1 MSQLKSEL
9 ENIYGICTKGYLE
22 KRELAMAL
30 AQARVDATSS
40 ATGTDLE
47 EATNPDDSINVSFG
61 MERSFFDYA
70 GDKLDDYDDVE
81 VNDDTE
87 IPNLSKP
94 TKTPSR
100 NKSPNSNRIDLL
112 ESDSDVCSP
121 MFTPQPVKMALQ
133 QKTPSN
139 TEKAPDYQ
147 LTKKCPG
154 FFSSSSSKLLTPC
167 AFSPPLNSPMAT
179 FAAKRKVPT
188 PSIPAL
194 SNDLINEIGGKLY
207 PDLRHN
213 FILALTCHAR
223 KFRHNSYQRASFDA
237 ALRSVVVISMHLSPI
252 RSPEAARRLK
262 GVASHFYEILK
273 ESVAGSKGKKPY
285 HPKKDKFSC
294 VASAA
299 LVALLDMEES
309 SEPMNST
316 NGNSF
321 PMEDLI
327 QNINRLI
334 DTRSNASLN
343 QTAEQ
348 YMDPDNLDPGWGQVK
363 KLCATNAN
371 TDLDGPFI
379 KERKKKGA
387 CPSGV
392 VFELLEAGRE
402 MAKKLR
408 DLAKKGPAEPGPL
421 RQLPNNTVDEEFG
434 NVTMSMDHREGGGSS
449 KGLHTMCDQLDI
461 RGVPYV
467 VRELKIADYVF
478 FVGDKL
484 APVLIERKSAED
496 VAGSLHDGRWERQ
509 QRNMRKAQYV
519 LGDGHAR
526 RCQICYIIEG
536 DPNKRK
542 VHGGNVGRR
551 TWFQSVDDCE
561 SAISELPLLG
571 FSVMRSKGHLDTIG
585 ILAKV
590 AQDIS
595 WKVKNGVIDVKY
607 TYKQFLDRIKVC
619 DEKLGNPPTLK
630 EHQNPAPPVVV
641 NWNPAG
647 PKTTNTKTTSDDP
660 KKTNK
665 SNEPETEPEPNMNY
679 SEANLN
685 GGGENCEEISELK
698 KMSLQAL
705 KDLCKER
712 GDKIG
717 GKKEDLIARLMKP
730 RKPEIIIMRARR
742 NEYVP
747 KIPSCNA
754 ALMVALHLHHIPGTQ
769 GLAKERLMVLAEET
783 GVSKDSMSG
792 DGGFYDGWS
801 GMKDLLRGDPALVK
815 REKGQKFSL
824 TTQPP
829 ESSGVAVANALHI
842 LAHREGLC
850 TCGNTLE

>member
-1 MSQLKSEL
+1 
-9 ENIYGICTKGYLE
+9 
-22 KRELAMAL
+22 
-30 AQARVDATSS
+30 
-40 ATGTDLE
+40 
-47 EATNPDDSINVSFG
+47 
-61 MERSFFDYA
+61 
-70 GDKLDDYDDVE
+70 
-81 VNDDTE
+81 
-87 IPNLSKP
+87 
-94 TKTPSR
+94 
-100 NKSPNSNRIDLL
+100 
-112 ESDSDVCSP
+112 
-121 MFTPQPVKMALQ
+121 
-133 QKTPSN
+133 
-139 TEKAPDYQ
+139 
-147 LTKKCPG
+147 
-154 FFSSSSSKLLTPC
+154 
-167 AFSPPLNSPMAT
+167 
-179 FAAKRKVPT
+179 
-188 PSIPAL
+188 
-194 SNDLINEIGGKLY
+194 
-207 PDLRHN
+207 
-213 FILALTCHAR
+213 
-223 KFRHNSYQRASFDA
+223 
-237 ALRSVVVISMHLSPI
+237 
-252 RSPEAARRLK
+252 
-262 GVASHFYEILK
+262 
-273 ESVAGSKGKKPY
+273 
-285 HPKKDKFSC
+285 
-294 VASAA
+294 
-299 LVALLDMEES
+299 
-309 SEPMNST
+309 
-316 NGNSF
+316 
-321 PMEDLI
+321 
-327 QNINRLI
+327 
-334 DTRSNASLN
+334 
-343 QTAEQ
+343 
-348 YMDPDNLDPGWGQVK
+348 
-363 KLCATNAN
+363 
-371 TDLDGPFI
+371 
-379 KERKKKGA
+379 
-387 CPSGV
+387 
-392 VFELLEAGRE
+392 
-402 MAKKLR
+402 
-408 DLAKKGPAEPGPL
+408 
-421 RQLPNNTVDEEFG
+421 
-434 NVTMSMDHREGGGSS
+434 
-449 KGLHTMCDQLDI
+449 
-461 RGVPYV
+461 V